1 MFYEISLK
9 KVLFTLLLVVGIGS
23 LAYYSSRPK
32 YLIVYLESSLE
43 EYTDSIPE
51 VDEDIIVYQV
61 MPGGN
66 LMVVGQ

>member
-32 YLIVYLESSLE
+32 YLIVYTASSLE
-43 EYTDSIPE
+43 EYTDSIPK
-51 VDEDIIVYQV
+51 VDKGIIVYQV
-61 MPGGN
+61 LPEGN
-66 LMVVGQ
+66 LLAIKR